1 MIDLKN
7 LISLLPDYFKK
18 KDTYKDK
25 EGRGILERFLSI
37 CGDYF
42 GNNISPQIDNIL
54 DILDLDFNP
63 SDLPDGDVRKEYEHI
78 FLNNLWEFLG
88 EIPYGYSALYN
99 NINTGNP
106 WITNASMVPRAD
118 CRRLLK
124 YTLSLYKIRGTIDFY
139 NILLRFYGLSC
150 KVLDPS
156 GTEASPQGFS
166 NRIYADNQNVP
177 YRDIDGTYLKELGST
192 LDDNLLR
199 YDTNASYDI
208 SDYTYDSSVDCL
220 GCTQVY
226 ITVGTGNKTL
236 NDIEKEAILL
246 LLNRFRPVNVIPFD
260 LNNTFFTNVIFS

>member
-1 MIDLKN
+1 MINLKN
-7 LISLLPDYFKK
+7 LILLLPDYFKK
-18 KDTYKDK
+18 NDTYKDQ

-42 GNNISPQIDNIL
+42 GNTISPQIDNIL
-54 DILDLDFNP
+54 DIIDIDFDT
-63 SDLPDGDVRKEYEHI
+63 SSLPDDDVRKKYEHV

-99 NINTGNP
+99 NISTSDP
-106 WITNASMVPRAD
+106 WITNASTIPRAD

-124 YTLSLYKIRGTIDFY
+124 YTLSLYKIRGTLDFY
-139 NILLRFYGLSC
+139 NILLRFYDLSC

-156 GTEASPQGFS
+156 GIEGSPNGFS
-166 NRIYADNQNVP
+166 NRIYADRNGTSF
-177 YRDIDGTYLKELGST
+177 RDRRGIYFKELGSN
-192 LDDNLLR
+192 LDDNMLR
-199 YDTNASYDI
+199 YDTNVSYDI

-226 ITVGTGNKTL
+226 ITVGTGDKTL
-236 NDIEKEAILL
+236 NDTEKESVLL

-260 LNNTFFTNVIFS
+260 LNNTYFSNVNF